1 MPAMATVSSRPA
13 RSTFACSE
21 CGHESPKW
29 LGRCPGCA
37 SWNTF
42 AEVVA
47 PQRSP
52 AAGRRD
58 GARTEPVELAS
69 MRDGDQPRLSSG
81 LPEFDR
87 VLGGGIV
94 AASLV
99 LVGGD
104 PGIGKSTLLLQVA
117 AGIANG
123 RAVLYVSGEESAAQ
137 LKLRCE
143 RLGLSGEGLFV
154 LPETNLEEAFRRA
167 DSLAPAVLVVDSIQ
181 TVYTEAA
188 GQAPGSVAQLRQ
200 SAMELMRWGK
210 TTGIPVFIIG
220 HVTKDGDIAGPRL
233 LEHIV
238 DVVLYLEGERFSSYR
253 LLRGVKNRFGSVDEI
268 SVFEMTGEGMRA
280 VENPSQVFIGER
292 ARDAVGSAI
301 MATLEGSRPMLVEVQ
316 ALTSPTVTPAPRRT
330 ANGLDVNRL
339 VLVSA
344 VLSRRLGLPLAS
356 QDIIAS
362 VVGGLRVREPASDLA
377 LALAIV
383 SSQRDKPIAGDII
396 ALGEIGLSG
405 ELRSVSQL
413 DRRLAEAE
421 RLGFTRAIVPAS
433 NANGG
438 PQREGINVMPA
449 PTVRDAVR
457 LALP

>member
-1 MPAMATVSSRPA
+1 
-13 RSTFACSE
+13 
-21 CGHESPKW
+21 
-29 LGRCPGCA
+29 
-37 SWNTF
+37 
-42 AEVVA
+42 
-47 PQRSP
+47 
-52 AAGRRD
+52 
-58 GARTEPVELAS
+58 
-69 MRDGDQPRLSSG
+69 
-81 LPEFDR
+81 
-87 VLGGGIV
+87 
-94 AASLV
+94 
-99 LVGGD
+99 
-104 PGIGKSTLLLQVA
+104 
-117 AGIANG
+117 
-123 RAVLYVSGEESAAQ
+123 VSGEESAAQ

-188 GQAPGSVAQLRQ
+188 GQAPGSVAQRRQ
-200 SAMELMRWGK
+200 SAMELMRW
-210 TTGIPVFIIG
+210 
-220 HVTKDGDIAGPRL
+220 
-233 LEHIV
+233 
-238 DVVLYLEGERFSSYR
+238 
-253 LLRGVKNRFGSVDEI
+253 
-268 SVFEMTGEGMRA
+268 
-280 VENPSQVFIGER
+280 
-292 ARDAVGSAI
+292 
-301 MATLEGSRPMLVEVQ
+301 VQ

-438 PQREGINVMPA
+438 PRREGINVMPA

>member
-1 MPAMATVSSRPA
+1 VSTRLA
-13 RSTFACSE
+13 RTTFACAE
-21 CGHESPKW
+21 CGHESLKW

-42 AEVVA
+42 AEVLPA
-47 PQRSP
+47 PRS
-52 AAGRRD
+52 AATARRE
-58 GARTEPVELAS
+58 GPRTEPVELSSLSGA
-69 MRDGDQPRLSSG
+69 DEPRLSSG

-94 AASLV
+94 AGSLV

-117 AGIANG
+117 AGIASG
-123 RAVLYVSGEESAAQ
+123 REACPEPDRRALYVSGE
-137 LKLRCE
+137 
-143 RLGLSGEGLFV
+143 GLFA
-154 LPETNLEEAFRRA
+154 LPETNLEEVFRRA
-167 DSLAPAVLVVDSIQ
+167 DSLAPAALIVDSIQ

-200 SAMELMRWGK
+200 SALELMRWGK

-268 SVFEMTGEGMRA
+268 GVFEMTGEGMQA
-280 VENPSQVFIGER
+280 VENPSQAFIAER

-301 MATLEGSRPMLVEVQ
+301 VATLEGSRPMLVEVQ

-339 VLVSA
+339 ILVSA
-344 VLSRRLGLPLAS
+344 VLSRRLSLPLAS

-362 VVGGLRVREPASDLA
+362 VVGGLRVREPAADLG

-421 RLGFTRAIVPAS
+421 RLGFTRAIVPGS
-433 NANGG
+433 NAKGG
-438 PQREGINVMPA
+438 PLRAGINVMPA

-457 LALP
+457 LALA